1 VLRSEAAEAAP
12 RNVFSVDV
20 EDYFQVGAFEGC
32 IRRESWDTF
41 ERRVEANTQRL
52 LELCADHG
60 VRGTFFVL
68 GWVAERCP
76 ALVRAIGAAGH
87 ELATH
92 GHDHRRVTEMA
103 PEEFRQDVRRAKRA
117 VEDAG
122 GCVVIGYRAPNYSM
136 VRDTLW
142 AMDVLLEEGFAYDSS
157 IFPTR
162 HRRYGIPSYPR
173 FAWAVRGRGRE
184 LLLELPISTV
194 RLGGLA
200 LPFLGGAYLR
210 HFPLAYVRWG
220 LRRVNRTEG
229 RPAVLYTHP
238 WEIDP
243 EQPRQRTSLRNRVR
257 HYRNLHVT
265 RDRLACLFREF
276 RFTTAREVLGL

>member
-1 VLRSEAAEAAP
+1 MLRAQAKAAGP
-12 RNVFSVDV
+12 PNVFSVDV
-20 EDYFQVGAFEGC
+20 EDYFQVGAFEDR
-32 IRRESWDTF
+32 IRRESWDGF
-41 ERRVEANTQRL
+41 ERRVEANTHRL
-52 LELCADHG
+52 LDLCAEHA
-60 VRGTFFVL
+60 VLGTFFVL

-76 ALVRAIGAAGH
+76 GLVRAIGAAGH
-87 ELATH
+87 ELASH
-92 GHDHRRVTEMA
+92 GHEHRRVTEMS
-103 PEEFRQDVRRAKRA
+103 PEEFRQDVRRAKRV

-122 GCVVIGYRAPNYSM
+122 GQVVLGYRAPNYSM
-136 VRDTLW
+136 VRETLW

-162 HRRYGIPSYPR
+162 HRRYGIASYPR

-184 LLLELPISTV
+184 LLLELPISTL

-210 HFPLAYVRWG
+210 HFPFAYVRWG
-220 LRRVNRTEG
+220 LRRVNRSEG

-243 EQPRQRTSLRNRVR
+243 DQPRQSASLGNRLR
-257 HYRNLHVT
+257 HYRNLHLT
-265 RDRLACLFREF
+265 RDRLARLFREF